1 MEENKFKFPT
11 ETVELPSKGLVYP
24 SSSPLSKGS
33 VEMKYMTAKE
43 EDILTNQAYIKKG
56 VVFDKLLKSLIITDG
71 VNLDDLIVG
80 DKNALLVAARVLG
93 YGGDYKFS
101 LYGTE
106 YEVDLTTLENKFFGN
121 EDFEKGK
128 NEFNFTLPHSKV
140 EITFKL
146 MDGKVEKSVDAE
158 LEGLKKINKDLS
170 PELSTR
176 LKHLILSV
184 GGNYEQKDVREFV
197 DNYLLAK
204 DSRALRDY
212 IKSFQP
218 DVNMTINHVDADGFE
233 EEVTIPVTLNFFWPE
248 S

>member
-121 EDFEKGK
+121 EDFKKGK